1 MTTEAQLEFDQSVIG
16 VEMAIGS
23 EQVTA
28 EKIATFCAALGESNP
43 IYTDEAAAKAG
54 GYAGIVAPPAILQ
67 TLRLDPAPSAK
78 VKFGNSSF
86 HAGMRFEVV
95 EPVLAGDTISVT
107 AQVKEVYPKTGRTGT
122 MVFAVTKFTY
132 RNQHG
137 RTVANTE
144 SSMVHRAV

>member
-1 MTTEAQLEFDQSVIG
+1 MTTDVTLDYDKSTIG
-16 VEMAIGS
+16 VEVPIGS
-23 EQVTA
+23 EVVTA
-28 EKIATFCAALGESNP
+28 EKIATFCAALGDTNP

-54 GYAGIVAPPAILQ
+54 GYEGIVAPPAILQ
-67 TLRLDPAPSAK
+67 TLRLDPPPSAK
-78 VKFGNSSF
+78 VKFGNTSF

-107 AQVKEVYPKTGRTGT
+107 AQVKEVYAKTGRTGT
-122 MVFAVTKFTY
+122 MVFAVTKFLY

-144 SSMVHRAV
+144 SSSVYRQV